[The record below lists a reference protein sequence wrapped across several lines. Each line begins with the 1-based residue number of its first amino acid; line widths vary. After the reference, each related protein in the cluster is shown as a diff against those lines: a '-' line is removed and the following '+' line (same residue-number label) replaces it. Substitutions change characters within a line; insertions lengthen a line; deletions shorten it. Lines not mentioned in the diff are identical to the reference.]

1 MPAFPIAII
10 GMACRLPGAADLD
23 AFWRLLRDGVDA
35 VGDVPSDRWD
45 QQAYFSADPDAPGRL
60 KSPAGGFIA
69 DIDKF
74 DAEFFGISPREARKM
89 DPQQR
94 LLLEV
99 TWEALENAGLAPSRL
114 AGSRTGVYVGVSSSD
129 YASLQQPFSEAVD
142 AYCMTGGALSIAANR
157 LSYVFDLHGPS
168 LSIDTA
174 CSSALVAL
182 HQACAALRRGE
193 IPLALVGG
201 VNALLTPYNSVG
213 FSKAH
218 MLSPNGRCRA
228 FDADGDGYV
237 RAEGC
242 GIVVLKPLAAA
253 LADGDDVVAVI
264 HGTGVNSDGRTK
276 GISLPNPDAQERLL
290 RDVYAEFAID
300 PADVLYVE
308 AHGTGTP
315 VGDPAECAAL
325 GRVIGAGRA
334 PNAPCLIGSVK
345 TNIGHLE
352 SGSGVVGLIK
362 TALALKHREIP
373 ASLHFRTPNP
383 NIPFGDLRLKVVT
396 RTTPLPQDGPLR
408 AGINSFGFGG
418 TNAHAILGEGVPA
431 RAPSRATSHSTAPL
445 LITARSR
452 ESLAELAARYAALL
466 RADNAPTL
474 GALAHAVAARREA
487 LPHRLAI
494 VADDS
499 NAAAKTLEAFAA
511 DPQAPV
517 DGAVSGE
524 ALAIPTRVA
533 FVFSG
538 NGSQWRGMGRS
549 LLACAPVFAAAVAEV
564 DAALRPFVGWCV
576 RDVLMSDEAATAYD
590 KTEYAQPALF
600 AVQVGI
606 VRWLAAQ
613 GIAPDAVTGHS
624 VGEVAAAYVGGALTL
639 DQACRVI
646 AERSRAQS
654 ATAGH
659 GRMAAV
665 GLSPSDAQAAIAE
678 FGDKLTL
685 AAINGPHSVTL
696 AGDGAA
702 LDALGAAL
710 KAKSVFFRAL
720 DINYAFHSP
729 AMDPIRDGLVGALTG
744 LAGKESDIPFV
755 STVEGRPVGG
765 ASLSADYW
773 WRNVRETVNFAGAID
788 ALLADGVTLFVE
800 IGPRPVLDNY
810 LREIFK
816 SDGRRALSVSTLRP
830 DRPELPELRLAQ
842 ARLAVAGKIADP
854 QRAFTGEVPDVALPG
869 MAWRKRRHWFLDG
882 NEHVVPPPTGK
893 REHPLLGR
901 RLPTAR
907 PNWTNRLD
915 TASVPHLRDHVVGGQ
930 PLFPAA
936 GYFEMALA
944 ALAKSEGAAT
954 VEIDGLDIRRP
965 LPLGPQAHPLVASAL
980 ADMDG
985 SFSVTCAESEEA
997 LSAAQPIMVCRVGVV
1012 QGGLAGDSVDLDA
1025 LRARLGGAIGAEG
1038 HYRQCRALG
1047 LDYGPAYQGVAE
1059 IRKGESEALGRIVAP
1074 AAIVH
1079 DLAAYRWH
1087 PAMLDACLQVVV
1099 AILGEG
1105 AMDGAMVLPT
1115 GASRARF
1122 ALGAPGALW
1131 CHAVVTRVAHRDI
1144 FADLAMLDDLGAR
1157 IGLIEN
1163 LRLRRVET
1171 RGASRADFYHWE
1183 RVLRPRED
1191 ASAPT
1196 AFVVALKAPAVDAN
1210 AASFATRLDALIL
1223 ATVGGALAQVGG
1235 GLSIAPTDLSAQ
1247 GVTGEGARR
1256 LTKTLVDLQSHGLAT
1271 REGGRWRLDSADG
1284 GDADAQWRAMLA
1296 DFPGRWAL
1304 LDAVARRGATL
1315 VAEWRGRAVASPSRL
1330 TAETDEA
1337 LRRTRADAEDF
1348 IERQCLA
1355 ATAPMR
1361 ALELGDGAPDL
1372 LRDLAER
1379 HPHDAEWL
1387 FLDAGTAAN
1396 EGALSVLRLGDGPQ
1410 MQALTGAVGLVVVDG
1425 ERRSV
1430 ADTLA
1435 LAKRLLSSGGHLVV
1449 LSAPDAM
1456 ASDFL
1461 GATSARAWRE
1471 ALTEAGFA
1479 LAAGGEGP
1487 LLVATAPHGAPT
1499 AQKRVKRAF
1508 AALTDADDSS
1518 AAALVARLKEAGHDV
1533 SLVESGHAIGASVG
1547 LYLRTGP
1554 SAPDA
1559 AAPGF
1564 GLVAL
1569 AQALDTARPGQP
1581 ASIVVVTRGA
1591 LEPFAGRG
1599 PSAMGAL
1606 WGVARTIANERGHLS
1621 FRMIDTDDLASEALL
1636 AELSGEAGDED
1647 QIVLR
1652 GGKRFAL
1659 RLRRDLPP
1667 APVPLETPYRL
1678 TRHETEGL
1686 AFEAIAA
1693 PVPAPGEVL
1702 VRVKAAA
1709 LNFRDVLQRL
1719 DVLPDEAFEAGFAG
1733 ATLGMEMAG
1742 EVLAVGEGVSA
1753 FKAGDAIFGFAK
1765 AAMASHVAA
1774 PAGALFPKPKAWS
1787 FEAAATLPVVA
1798 LTVAYSLGTL
1808 ARLEKGE
1815 TILIHGAA
1823 GGVGLAAIQ
1832 YAQRV
1837 GARIFATAGTEE
1849 RRDFVRRLGVE
1860 HVFDSRSLAFADE
1873 LRAATGGR
1881 GVDVVLNSLSGEAL
1895 VKSVSVLA
1903 PYGRFVELG
1912 KRDFYANSK
1921 LGLQPFRNNLQFHGV
1936 DVDQLLRDRPDAAL
1950 KALAPMLAQD
1960 GAFRPLAHTVFP
1972 ATRAHEAFRRLQQ
1985 SKQIGKVVLA
1995 FDARCPPGARPAR
2008 RPSFALSPDATYLVT
2023 GGRRGFGLASAQW
2036 LAARGGRH
2044 LALIGRHPGDAAAA
2058 AVIARLI
2065 GDGVDVRE
2073 FSADV
2078 ADEAAL
2084 DAVLAA
2090 IRATMPPLRGIIH
2103 AAAVFDDGA
2112 LANLTPERFSAVMG
2126 PKVLGA
2132 RHLDALTRDLAL
2144 DFFVLHSSATTLMG
2158 NPGQASYVA
2167 ANAAMESL
2175 AAERRARGAPA
2186 LALAWGAI
2194 GEVGHVARDD
2204 KLAKSLNDKIGLALL
2219 PPRRAFAMLEQ
2230 ALASSAAVV
2239 GVAALDWRRLALLRT
2254 VARSPAFAALRVAA
2268 GQDESSADEDVAE
2281 FANRLS
2287 ALPREEALALVA
2299 RRIADHVAKV
2309 TQADGALDPERPI
2322 VEFGLDSLMAVE
2334 LQMGLEKQF
2343 AVSLPMLDMHSLTI
2357 GGLAKRMLDALGSRG
2372 DGESAPQ
2379 TPPAPARSGED
2390 AISDLLAAEI
2400 DRVKAERET
2409 AAAQ

>member
-45 QQAYFSADPDAPGRL
+45 QQAYFSADPDAPGKL

-114 AGSRTGVYVGVSSSD
+114 AGSQTGVYVGVSSSD
-129 YASLQQPFSEAVD
+129 YASLQQPFVESAD

-182 HQACAALRRGE
+182 HHACAALRRGE

-242 GIVVLKPLAAA
+242 GMVVLKPLAAA
-253 LADGDDVVAVI
+253 LAEGDDVVAVI

-290 RDVYAEFAID
+290 RDVYDEFGID
-300 PADVLYVE
+300 AADVRYVE

-334 PNAPCLIGSVK
+334 PGAPLMIGSVK

-352 SGSGVVGLIK
+352 SGSGVAGLIK

-373 ASLHFRTPNP
+373 ASLHFKTPNP
-383 NIPFGDLRLKVVT
+383 NIPFDDLHLKVVT
-396 RTTPLPQDGPLR
+396 RTTPLPSEGPLL

-418 TNAHAILGEGVPA
+418 TNAHAILGEGTPA
-431 RAPSRATSHSTAPL
+431 RASSHAASTSAVPL

-452 ESLAELAARYAALL
+452 ESLAELAGRYANLL
-466 RADNAPTL
+466 RADNAPSL
-474 GALAHAVAARREA
+474 AALAHAVAARREV
-487 LPHRLAI
+487 LPHRLAV
-494 VADDS
+494 VAADA
-499 NAAAKTLEAFAA
+499 NGAAKALDAFAA
-511 DPQAPV
+511 DPEAPV

-524 ALAIPTRVA
+524 ALATAPRVA

-549 LLACAPVFAAAVAEV
+549 LLVSAPVFAAAVVEI
-564 DAALRPFVGWCV
+564 DAALRPIVGWSV
-576 RDVLMSDEAATAYD
+576 RNVLMSDEAATAYD
-590 KTEYAQPALF
+590 KTQYAQPALF

-613 GIAPDAVTGHS
+613 GIDPDAAVGHS
-624 VGEVAAAYVGGALTL
+624 VGEVAAAYVCGALSL
-639 DQACRVI
+639 PQACRVI

-654 ATAGH
+654 ATAGQ

-665 GLSPSDAQAAIAE
+665 GLSREDAEASLAE

-685 AAINGPHSVTL
+685 AAINGPNSVTL

-702 LDALGAAL
+702 LDALGEAL
-710 KAKSVFFRAL
+710 KAKNVFFRAL

-729 AMDPIRDGLVGALTG
+729 AMDPIRDGLIGALAG
-744 LAGKESDIPFV
+744 LSGRDCDIPFV
-755 STVEGRPVGG
+755 STVEGRAVGG
-765 ASLSADYW
+765 ASLGADYW
-773 WRNVRETVNFAGAID
+773 WRNVREPVNFAGAID
-788 ALLADGVTLFVE
+788 ALLAEGVTLFVE

-842 ARLAVAGKIADP
+842 ARLAVAGKIADAE
-854 QRAFTGEVPDVALPG
+854 RAFNGEAPRIALPT

-882 NEHVVPPPTGK
+882 KELFVAQPTGK

-901 RLPTAR
+901 RLATAR
-907 PNWTNRLD
+907 PNWTNQLD
-915 TASVPHLRDHVVGGQ
+915 TASLPHLKDHVVGGQ
-930 PLFPAA
+930 ALFPAA
-936 GYFEMALA
+936 GYLEMALA
-944 ALAKSEGAAT
+944 ALAKTDGGAT

-965 LPLGPQAHPLVASAL
+965 LPVGAQMRPLVASAL

-985 SFSVTCAESEEA
+985 SFSVTAAESEEA
-997 LSAAQPIMVCRVGVV
+997 LSAAQPIMVCRVGIADA
-1012 QGGLAGDSVDLDA
+1012 LAGDPVDLDA
-1025 LRARLGGAIGAEG
+1025 LRARLGDPIGAQE
-1038 HYRQCRALG
+1038 HYRQCLALG

-1059 IRKGESEALGRIVAP
+1059 IRKGENEALGRIVAP
-1074 AAIVH
+1074 AAIVQ

-1099 AILGEG
+1099 GVLGEG
-1105 AMDGAMVLPT
+1105 VADGALVLPT
-1115 GASRARF
+1115 GAGRARF

-1131 CHAVVTRVAHRDI
+1131 CHAKVTRVARRDI
-1144 FADLAMLDDLGAR
+1144 FADLILMDDSGAR
-1157 IGLIEN
+1157 IGSIEN

-1183 RVLRPRED
+1183 RMLRLPD
-1191 ASAPT
+1191 QASAP
-1196 AFVVALKAPAVDAN
+1196 AAPVAL
-1210 AASFATRLDALIL
+1210 AARVGDGDDGIFARRLDALIL
-1223 ATVGGALAQVGG
+1223 AYVRPALAELGG
-1235 GLSIAPTDLSAQ
+1235 GESIVPTELAAQ
-1247 GVTGEGARR
+1247 GVTDEGARR
-1256 LTKTLVDLQSHGLAT
+1256 LTKTLVDLQSHGLAA
-1271 REGGRWRLDSADG
+1271 REGGRWRLGSADG
-1284 GDADAQWRAMLA
+1284 DDADALWRAMLA

-1304 LDAVARRGATL
+1304 LDAIARRG
-1315 VAEWRGRAVASPSRL
+1315 VALAREWRGGEIASPARL
-1330 TAETDEA
+1330 NAETDEA
-1337 LRRTRADAEDF
+1337 LRRTRATAQDF
-1348 IERQCLA
+1348 IQRQCLA
-1355 ATAPMR
+1355 ANAPMR
-1361 ALELGDGAPDL
+1361 ALELGDGAPEL
-1372 LRDLAER
+1372 LGDLAER

-1387 FLDAGTAAN
+1387 FLDAATAAP
-1396 EGALSVLRLGDGPQ
+1396 EGALTAMRLGDAPE

-1425 ERRSV
+1425 ARREI

-1435 LAKRLLSSGGHLVV
+1435 LAKRLLSSGGCLVV
-1449 LSAPDAM
+1449 LSAPDMM

-1461 GATSARAWRE
+1461 GATPAPAWRE
-1471 ALTEAGFA
+1471 ALTKAGFA
-1479 LAAGGEGP
+1479 LAAGGDS
-1487 LLVATAPHGAPT
+1487 LLIATAPLRAPT
-1499 AQKRVKRAF
+1499 AQSSEKRTF
-1508 AALTDADDSS
+1508 AALTDANDLS
-1518 AAALVARLKEAGHDV
+1518 AAALITRLKDAGHEV
-1533 SLVESGHAIGASVG
+1533 SVDETGHAVNASVY
-1547 LYLRTGP
+1547 LYLRTG
-1554 SAPDA
+1554 SAAPDA

-1564 GLVAL
+1564 DLVAL
-1569 AQALDTARPGQP
+1569 AQALDAAKPGQP
-1581 ASIVVVTRGA
+1581 ASIIVVTRGA
-1591 LEPFAGRG
+1591 LEPFAGRA

-1606 WGVARTIANERGHLS
+1606 WGVARTIANERANLS

-1636 AELSGEAGDED
+1636 AELSAERGEED

-1659 RLRRDLPP
+1659 RLRRALPL
-1667 APVPLETPYRL
+1667 APVAPETPYRL
-1678 TRHETEGL
+1678 TRDASEGL

-1719 DVLPDEAFEAGFAG
+1719 DVLPDEAFDAGFAG

-1742 EVLAVGEGVSA
+1742 EVLAVGAGVSA
-1753 FKAGDAIFGFAK
+1753 FKPGDAVFGFAK

-1774 PAGALFPKPKAWS
+1774 SAGALFPKPEAWS
-1787 FEAAATLPVVA
+1787 FAAAASLPVVA

-1823 GGVGLAAIQ
+1823 GGVGLAAVQ
-1832 YAQRV
+1832 YARQV
-1837 GARIFATAGTEE
+1837 GATIFATAGAEE

-1873 LRAATGGR
+1873 IRAATGGR

-1936 DVDQLLRDRPDAAL
+1936 DVDQLLRDRPDVAL
-1950 KALAPMLAQD
+1950 KTLAPMLAQ
-1960 GAFRPLAHTVFP
+1960 GGLFRPLAHSVFP
-1972 ATRAHEAFRRLQQ
+1972 ETRAHEAFRRLQQ

-1995 FDARCPPGARPAR
+1995 FDAPCPPGAKPIPRLG
-2008 RPSFALSPDATYLVT
+2008 FALSPDATYLVT
-2023 GGRRGFGLASAQW
+2023 GGRRGFGLASAKW
-2036 LAARGGRH
+2036 LASRGARH
-2044 LALIGRHPGDAAAA
+2044 LALIGRHPGDAAAQA
-2058 AVIARLI
+2058 TIAKLAQS
-2065 GDGVDVRE
+2065 GAEMRE

-2078 ADEAAL
+2078 ADESAL
-2084 DAVLAA
+2084 AT
-2090 IRATMPPLRGIIH
+2090 IKATMPPLRGIIH
-2103 AAAVFDDGA
+2103 AAAVFDDCA
-2112 LANLTPERFSAVMG
+2112 LANLTSERFAAVMR

-2132 RHLDALTRDLAL
+2132 RNLDALTRDTAL
-2144 DFFVLHSSATTLMG
+2144 DFFVLFSSATTLMG
-2158 NPGQASYVA
+2158 NPGQANYVA

-2175 AAERRARGAPA
+2175 AAERRARGAPG
-2186 LALAWGAI
+2186 LAVAWGAI
-2194 GEVGHVARDD
+2194 GEVGHVAEDD
-2204 KLAKSLNDKIGLALL
+2204 KLAKSLTEKIGLALL
-2219 PPRRAFAMLEQ
+2219 PPRRAFAMLEE
-2230 ALASSAAVV
+2230 ALASPAAMV
-2239 GVAALDWRRLALLRT
+2239 GIAALDWRRLAVLPS
-2254 VARSPAFAALRVAA
+2254 VARSPAFAALREGA
-2268 GQDESSADEDVAE
+2268 GQDDSAADEDVAE
-2281 FANRLS
+2281 FAKRL
-2287 ALPREEALALVA
+2287 ATLPPREALELVT

-2309 TQADGALDPERPI
+2309 TQAEGGLDPGKPI

-2357 GGLAKRMLDALGSRG
+2357 GGLAKKMLDALGARG
-2372 DGESAPQ
+2372 EEATAPQ
-2379 TPPAPARSGED
+2379 APPARSSED
-2390 AISDLLAAEI
+2390 AISDLLSAEI
-2400 DRVKAERET
+2400 DRVKAKRET
-2409 AAAQ
+2409 AAVQ